1 MSEIDDVQKC
11 KTQLKTY
18 IKLSQTM
25 GVKFVINEK
34 SRATIYRAMQF
45 HKKSLDIAQLST
57 HCLKKLLLE
66 IKDNTAKK
74 KICQEYMKQYAVL
87 MALVPAHCADREF
100 ALNICSLVMAMTDD
114 NEINNQLNSKIGQL
128 APLHLLGHHIREA
141 HKDDTDIKLLVG
153 QTLEILG
160 IQDDLEKRKS
170 TYKRHRTMSETDLA
184 LTEAW
189 ANEVL
194 VDDYDEIGL
203 ERRELEVKIDT
214 QQSLMVFDAKREVD
228 PELKK
233 EVDMLEDIAE
243 NQNKEITKLRNKLQ
257 KLQADY
263 MNLQISYE
271 ADKEIHATFMAGM
284 KGSEEKQKQEIALL
298 TSTNKDLTAKIAKH
312 KELIKRLPQEIATAK
327 ADITDKAAQFEYMK
341 TMVGSQMHEARD
353 HYIKAISD
361 FEHNRSMI
369 ANKTEEFNA
378 KNNQYQT
385 VQQHLQEKMRDIQSL
400 QASIRE
406 VETNK
411 QHLDAR
417 AENMQE
423 EIRKMG
429 NDLGEKLKHTQ
440 EELMKVRRD
449 VGVSMHMRENFKK
462 GVQELSTEN
471 NKLRHRLQSLKT
483 ANVSKDKGS
492 KIEEKNKLE
501 KENADMKSRLFDI
514 MQKGGSS
521 TSAMVEN
528 LKRENEKLRKEK
540 DQLMQL
546 TESLLNM
553 KGGG

>member
-1 MSEIDDVQKC
+1 MSEIDDAQRC
-11 KTQLKTY
+11 KTQLRTY
-18 IKLSQTM
+18 LKLSQTM

-34 SRATIYRAMQF
+34 SRATIYRAMQL
-45 HKKSLDIAQLST
+45 HKDSMEVAQLST
-57 HCLKKLLLE
+57 ECLKKLVQE
-66 IKDNTAKK
+66 IKDNGAKK
-74 KICQEYMKQYAVL
+74 KICQEYMNQYSVL
-87 MALVPAHCADREF
+87 MALIPQHCADREF

-114 NEINNQLNSKIGQL
+114 NDINNQLNSKAGQL

-153 QTLEILG
+153 QILEILG
-160 IQDDLEKRKS
+160 IQDDHERRRS
-170 TYKRHRTMSETDLA
+170 SYKRHRTMSETDLA
-184 LTEAW
+184 LTEEW

-203 ERRELEVKIDT
+203 DLSELEMKIDT
-214 QQSLMVFDAKREVD
+214 QQSMMIFDAKREVD
-228 PELKK
+228 PELKDK
-233 EVDMLEDIAE
+233 VDKLEDIAE
-243 NQNKEITKLRNKLQ
+243 KQTKEISNLQNKLQ

-284 KGSEEKQKQEIALL
+284 KGSEEKQKQEIEYL
-298 TSTNKDLTAKIAKH
+298 TNMNKELNSKIDGH
-312 KELIKRLPQEIATAK
+312 KERIEKLPQEIAQAK
-327 ADITDKAAQFEYMK
+327 AEITDKAAQFEYMK

-378 KNNQYQT
+378 KNNQFQT
-385 VQQHLQEKMRDIQSL
+385 VQQHLQEKTRDIQSL
-400 QASIRE
+400 QSSIAE
-406 VETNK
+406 IETNK
-411 QHLDAR
+411 QHLDSR
-417 AENMQE
+417 AQNMQE
-423 EIRKMG
+423 EIKKMG

-462 GVQELSTEN
+462 GVTELANEN
-471 NKLRHRLQSLKT
+471 KKLRTRLHSLKSASLNT
-483 ANVSKDKGS
+483 DKGS
-492 KIEEKNKLE
+492 KVEEKNKLE
-501 KENADMKSRLFDI
+501 KENADMKSKLFDI
-514 MQKGGSS
+514 MQTGGSS
-521 TSAMVEN
+521 TGPMVES

>member
-1 MSEIDDVQKC
+1 M
-11 KTQLKTY
+11 
-18 IKLSQTM
+18 
-25 GVKFVINEK
+25 N
-34 SRATIYRAMQF
+34 
-45 HKKSLDIAQLST
+45 
-57 HCLKKLLLE
+57 
-66 IKDNTAKK
+66 
-74 KICQEYMKQYAVL
+74 QYSVL
-87 MALVPAHCADREF
+87 MALIPLHCADREF

-114 NEINNQLNSKIGQL
+114 NDINNQLNSKAGQL

-153 QTLEILG
+153 QILEILG
-160 IQDDLEKRKS
+160 IQDDHERRRS
-170 TYKRHRTMSETDLA
+170 SYKRHRTMSETDLA
-184 LTEAW
+184 LTEEW

-203 ERRELEVKIDT
+203 DLSELEMKIDT
-214 QQSLMVFDAKREVD
+214 QQSMMIFDAKREVD
-228 PELKK
+228 PELKDK
-233 EVDMLEDIAE
+233 VDKLEDIAE
-243 NQNKEITKLRNKLQ
+243 KQTKEISNLQNKLQ

-284 KGSEEKQKQEIALL
+284 KGSEEKQKQEIEYL
-298 TSTNKDLTAKIAKH
+298 TNMNKELNSKIDGH
-312 KELIKRLPQEIATAK
+312 KERIEKLPQEIAQAK
-327 ADITDKAAQFEYMK
+327 AEITDKAAQFEYMK

-378 KNNQYQT
+378 KNNQFQT
-385 VQQHLQEKMRDIQSL
+385 VQQHLQEKTRDIQSL
-400 QASIRE
+400 QSSIAE
-406 VETNK
+406 IETNK
-411 QHLDAR
+411 QHLDSR
-417 AENMQE
+417 AQNMQE
-423 EIRKMG
+423 EIKKMG

-462 GVQELSTEN
+462 GVTELANEN
-471 NKLRHRLQSLKT
+471 KKLRTRLHSLKSASLNT
-483 ANVSKDKGS
+483 DKGS
-492 KIEEKNKLE
+492 KVEEKNKLE
-501 KENADMKSRLFDI
+501 KENADMKSKLFDI
-514 MQKGGSS
+514 MQTGGSS
-521 TSAMVEN
+521 TGPMVES